1 MVFCAE
7 MNLSHVVTKF
17 SFGPYFPDIT
27 QPLDYS
33 LELANE
39 PFVAYQYFLSIVPT
53 TYVAPRSSPLITNQY
68 SVTHYVRPITHGH
81 GTPGIFFKFDLDP
94 LSVEVNQRTTKF
106 IQFVIRVIG
115 VVGGVW
121 VCFGWGLKVAGKVT
135 DKVGLTNLNGVSGEE
150 ILSADVS
157 GRKKTWR
164 GPDLRNRKHGT
175 EPAWIAEGGSVY
187 SGTPMSAAF
196 SQHGGPGSQYGGT
209 PASPYFPGT
218 PSLYAHG
225 ARSVPPPPSAGHHG
239 SPFPPSPLP
248 GQSAFPPSPSPL
260 LAQSA
265 FPPSPVPVQSTL
277 PPPGTPGSAA
287 AHFPPSP
294 APGRQTFGHGHGHV
308 HGNGGLSVPNSPAPG
323 ISGFGNGVGLGVGG
337 ITPPPRRGSA
347 LRDGSVPKGKDD

>member
-1 MVFCAE
+1 

-33 LELANE
+33 LEMANE

-53 TYVAPRSSPLITNQY
+53 TYVAPRSSPLVTNQY
-68 SVTHYVRPITHGH
+68 SVTHYVRPIVHGH

-94 LSVEVNQRTTKF
+94 LAVEVNQRTTSF
-106 IQFVIRVIG
+106 IQCIIRVIG

-135 DKVGLTNLNGVSGEE
+135 DKVGLTNPNGVSGEE

-157 GRKKTWR
+157 GRKKSWR
-164 GPDLRNRKHGT
+164 GADLRSRKPGT

-196 SQHGGPGSQYGGT
+196 SHHGGTGSQYGGT

-218 PSLYAHG
+218 PSLYAPG
-225 ARSVPPPPSAGHHG
+225 ARSAPPPPSPGRRM
-239 SPFPPSPLP
+239 SPFPPSPSL
-248 GQSAFPPSPSPL
+248 GHSTFPPSPLP
-260 LAQSA
+260 AHSA
-265 FPPSPVPVQSTL
+265 FPPSPVPGQSTL

-287 AHFPPSP
+287 SHFPSSP
-294 APGRQTFGHGHGHV
+294 APGRQTFGHV
-308 HGNGGLSVPNSPAPG
+308 HGSGGLSVPSSPAPG
-323 ISGFGNGVGLGVGG
+323 GSGFGNGLGLGVAGVP
-337 ITPPPRRGSA
+337 PPPRRGSV
-347 LRDGSVPKGKDD
+347 LREGSAPKGKED

>member
-1 MVFCAE
+1 MCIPFRAE

-53 TYVAPRSSPLITNQY
+53 KYVAPRSPPLITNQY
-68 SVTHYVRPITHGH
+68 SVTHYVRPIVHGN

-94 LSVEVNQRTTKF
+94 LVVEVNQRTTGFVQFF
-106 IQFVIRVIG
+106 IRAIG

-157 GRKKTWR
+157 GRKKSWR
-164 GPDLRNRKHGT
+164 GADLRSRKPGT
-175 EPAWIAEGGSVY
+175 EPTRIAEGGSVY
-187 SGTPMSAAF
+187 SGTPMSATF
-196 SQHGGPGSQYGGT
+196 SHYGGAGSPYGGT

-218 PSLYAHG
+218 PSLYAPGAG
-225 ARSVPPPPSAGHHG
+225 ARFAPPPPSAGHHA

-248 GQSAFPPSPSPL
+248 GQSAFPPSPVPG
-260 LAQSA
+260 QA
-265 FPPSPVPVQSTL
+265 FL
-277 PPPGTPGSAA
+277 PPGTPGSAA
-287 AHFPPSP
+287 SHFPSSP
-294 APGRQTFGHGHGHV
+294 APGRQTFGYPHA
-308 HGNGGLSVPNSPAPG
+308 NGGLSVPGSPAPG
-323 ISGFGNGVGLGVGG
+323 SPGFGNGLGLGVGG
-337 ITPPPRRGSA
+337 VTPPPRRGSA
-347 LRDGSVPKGKDD
+347 LRDGSVPKKDD